1 MGKLQQKLKRWAV
14 GAMNLPPDLLLDM
27 PRITMIGPLQM
38 YVENHQGVLFFNDQE
53 VRFLLSNKGQLL
65 VRGQNF
71 VIRKILPEEVMLE
84 GRIREIRYLE
94 PDQ

>member
-1 MGKLQQKLKRWAV
+1 
-14 GAMNLPPDLLLDM
+14 
-27 PRITMIGPLQM
+27 
-38 YVENHQGVLFFNDQE
+38 VLFFNDQE